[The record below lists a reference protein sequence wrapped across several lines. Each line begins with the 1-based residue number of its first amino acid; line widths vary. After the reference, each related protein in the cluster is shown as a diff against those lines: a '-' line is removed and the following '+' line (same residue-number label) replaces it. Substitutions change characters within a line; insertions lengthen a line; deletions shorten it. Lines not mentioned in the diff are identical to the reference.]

1 MIIMDTAL
9 FSKTFIDLLVREPD
23 KSRWGIKRI
32 IYGLQV
38 RQLYTRGVSFSR
50 QPSLGKIVAI
60 ILGAIIVNH
69 SNVTG

>member
-1 MIIMDTAL
+1 M
-9 FSKTFIDLLVREPD
+9 
-23 KSRWGIKRI
+23 GIKRI

-69 SNVTG
+69 TNVTG

>member
-1 MIIMDTAL
+1 MGIIKI
-9 FSKTFIDLLVREPD
+9 F
-23 KSRWGIKRI
+23 
-32 IYGLQV
+32 YGLQV
-38 RQLYTRGVSFSR
+38 RGVRKLVAQLYTRGVSFSR